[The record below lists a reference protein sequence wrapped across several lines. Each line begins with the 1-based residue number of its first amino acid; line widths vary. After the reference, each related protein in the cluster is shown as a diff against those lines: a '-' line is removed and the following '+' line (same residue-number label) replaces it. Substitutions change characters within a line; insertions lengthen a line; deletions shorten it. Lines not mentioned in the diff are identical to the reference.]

1 MTFGPAPPAAWATS
15 WCIAAF
21 LLVAAPSCSP
31 STTPE
36 PPPAQTADSGSA
48 REQAAA
54 APSTEPAVYRGAGLA
69 HLGCPQ
75 CHDIGIA
82 GAGPAGNPAAPAFV
96 SVANQP
102 DMSAA
107 KIQVWMRSS
116 HPTMPGY
123 YMDDRTNSDLAA
135 YIMSLRRRP

>member
-1 MTFGPAPPAAWATS
+1 MTFGLAPRTTWATS

-31 STTPE
+31 STKPE
-36 PPPAQTADSGSA
+36 PPPAPAAASGTA
-48 REQAAA
+48 RQQAAV
-54 APSTEPAVYRGAGLA
+54 APSTDPAVYRGAGLA

-82 GAGPAGNPAAPAFV
+82 GAGPAANPAAPTFV

-102 DMSAA
+102 DMSAT
-107 KIQVWMRSS
+107 KIQDWMRSS